1 MHKFICEYN
10 ILDDYTTREN
20 CLMLFGGMS
29 RQDDI
34 NELGNVTL
42 LGRWGVVGEVR
53 GFCIVEAPDCETV
66 QKWLINWVP
75 MANIKVEPCL
85 DDNEQRELIL
95 GKEPSYRIVYD
106 KINNDPKEKESLYY
120 VKYKFKEDKV
130 SEGFTVFANM
140 SEQDDTNDSG
150 KCTSY
155 GRWHVPSKGSGCVI
169 ASCPSTM
176 DIYKW
181 TNHWQE
187 LCECEVF
194 PVTGDSVTR
203 SIISSRPDFEKKR
216 NNLLINLGI
225 ITPPSKIL
233 SICNT
238 LSCGYLFN

>member
-95 GKEPSYRIVYD
+95 GREPSYRIIYD
-106 KINNDPKEKESLYY
+106 KINSLCSLSSRQGST
-120 VKYKFKEDKV
+120 FIFAIGTQLINHFCTV
-130 SEGFTVFANM
+130 S
-140 SEQDDTNDSG
+140 QSG
-150 KCTSY
+150 ASTIQNPRTSPTTP
-155 GRWHVPSKGSGCVI
+155 HLPSKV
-169 ASCPSTM
+169 T
-176 DIYKW
+176 
-181 TNHWQE
+181 
-187 LCECEVF
+187 F
-194 PVTGDSVTR
+194 PNSL
-203 SIISSRPDFEKKR
+203 ISSYR
-216 NNLLINLGI
+216 NH
-225 ITPPSKIL
+225 
-233 SICNT
+233 
-238 LSCGYLFN
+238 